1 MTPFLESILAF
12 PTVFFTILMGVTLT
26 YWLFVILGAVGIDVL
41 DGDVDLSAGAKA
53 ASGVLEGGAKA
64 AGGIFEGGA
73 KAAGGLLEGGA
84 KAAGGVLEGGA
95 KAAGGVLEGG
105 AKAAGGAVGGGDAHG
120 HAGHDHG
127 VEGHGSGLFAALGFA
142 GIPVT
147 ISFSFVVFASWT
159 LSFLSRDT
167 VFELLGS
174 IVPSVVLSGGIFL
187 LSLILGTLVSA
198 LAVRPLHPIFIAKK
212 APGRQELMG
221 RVCIINSGSV
231 SGNFGHATFADG
243 GAGLI
248 LNVFCS
254 KANQLKRGDQALIL
268 GYDAARDV
276 YEVEPVDWL
285 LPEEVA
291 QIQDPAKAAA
301 IAARARDRVR

>member
-1 MTPFLESILAF
+1 MNPFLESILAF
-12 PTVFFTILMGVTLT
+12 PTVFFTILMGVILT
-26 YWLFVILGAVGIDVL
+26 YWLFVIIGAIGIDVL

-53 ASGVLEGGAKA
+53 ASGALEGGAKA
-64 AGGIFEGGA
+64 VGGVFEGA
-73 KAAGGLLEGGA
+73 
-84 KAAGGVLEGGA
+84 
-95 KAAGGVLEGG
+95 
-105 AKAAGGAVGGGDAHG
+105 DAHG
-120 HAGHDHG
+120 HADHAGHDHD
-127 VEGHGSGLFAALGFA
+127 VDAHDAGLFAALGFA

-159 LSFLSRDT
+159 LSFLGRNA

-174 IVPSVVLSGGIFL
+174 IVPSIVLSGGIFL
-187 LSLILGTLVSA
+187 LSLVLGTLVAA
-198 LAVRPLHPIFIAKK
+198 LAVRPLHPIFITKK

-221 RVCIINSGSV
+221 RVCTVNSGSV
-231 SGNFGHATFADG
+231 TQSFGHATFEDG

-248 LNVFCS
+248 LNIFCS

-268 GYDAARDV
+268 GYDPVRHV

-291 QIQDPAKAAA
+291 QIHDPAKAAA

>member
-95 KAAGGVLEGG
+95 KAAGGLGG
-105 AKAAGGAVGGGDAHG
+105 ADAHG
-120 HAGHDHG
+120 HAGHDHD
-127 VEGHGSGLFAALGFA
+127 VDAHGSGLFAALGFA

-159 LSFLSRDT
+159 LSFLSRNT

-174 IVPSVVLSGGIFL
+174 FVPSVVLSGGIFL

-198 LAVRPLHPIFIAKK
+198 LAVRPLQPIFIAKK

-268 GYDAARDV
+268 GYDPARDI

>member
-12 PTVFFTILMGVTLT
+12 PTVFFTILMGVILT

-41 DGDVDLSAGAKA
+41 DGDVSAGAKA
-53 ASGVLEGGAKA
+53 ASGVL
-64 AGGIFEGGA
+64 EGGA

-95 KAAGGVLEGG
+95 KAAGGVFEG
-105 AKAAGGAVGGGDAHG
+105 ADAHG
-120 HAGHDHG
+120 HADHAGHDHG
-127 VEGHGSGLFAALGFA
+127 VEGHASGLFAALGFA

-147 ISFSFVVFASWT
+147 ISTSFVVFASWT
-159 LSFLSRDT
+159 LSLLSRNA
-167 VFELLGS
+167 VFDLLGG
-174 IVPSVVLSGGIFL
+174 IVPGVVLSGGIFL
-187 LSLILGTLVSA
+187 LSLMLGTLVAA

-248 LNVFCS
+248 LNVFCT
-254 KANQLKRGDQALIL
+254 KDNQLKRGDKALIL
-268 GYDAARDV
+268 GYDPARDV

-285 LPEEVA
+285 LPEEIA
-291 QIQDPAKAAA
+291 QIHDPAQAAA
-301 IAARARDRVR
+301 IAARARDRLP